1 MTTETQNLTVRSFL
15 RTLNIVLKSARM
27 YGMSHPQTNSLLNDS
42 WKHLQAVLSEKR
54 SSLEITVSGNRL
66 FVEGV
71 AVKNG
76 PAERGIADLFSA
88 IDLASMTFTTEVTP
102 GTLARMVCVFAESGS
117 KTEGV
122 AQELKRILGGGA
134 ERGIRINEVG
144 FVRADSERPESK
156 VATERQVEAILKD
169 PSQLLQLMTAA
180 EALASGTSVQPGYR
194 GGAPTEPEEGIAA
207 VIRMLAKFAQ
217 ASGQRLN
224 AAEIARLQQQFLGL
238 PESGQTSLRQVL
250 AHLADPTSGKSAETP
265 LLLEVA
271 EDLAVRLAIERY
283 EKGDS
288 RVDAVIE
295 MLSRLN
301 REIDALRAMLGTYEQ
316 KIKDAGFDLAPSTD
330 NLEEK
335 FWAQVSESPKLD
347 VMLSKEAWRIP
358 PRHFRQFAEQL
369 IEQGKAEM
377 LEKVL
382 LNYVN
387 CIHSP
392 LLEARRKT
400 AVGLKHLAELYV
412 RPAGQPLRLAVGL
425 VGEQL
430 LKESEP
436 ELHPLITT
444 AFVILSQEAATR
456 RRYPAVLQTMS
467 CLEALEQS
475 QPSIVKG
482 LRARIGL
489 ENRIPDFLEEA
500 LRVPEVSTELIES
513 LRRVPLVTA
522 EHIAGRIGR
531 CTRRRERDRLVK
543 LAQELGPEAARVLL
557 EEFQS
562 RPPASAAN
570 MVGLLSQL
578 DLATIEKLLPARL
591 NEWNRVYHDAVVR
604 QIASAGS
611 PRRGRLLAK
620 LLDVLDPLVAPLAL
634 DEIGMSGDVTTAP
647 VLLGIAGGELPRL
660 NTPFLRI
667 KAIEAVGRLH
677 LKEAIPLLRQLV
689 ETKHSWRAAYPQ
701 EVRVVAAQSLQ
712 KIDPEG
718 AKAVL
723 STAELKPIDL
733 EPMPYDRASEAP
745 GVRQR
750 CYPRTKLRRGLAAKI
765 STTEG
770 ELSAVVHE
778 LSLGGG
784 LLSCEHQIHPGISAK
799 IRIQSGMRSFAAEI
813 ILRDTRGGLHAFEIV
828 DMDTEDRT
836 KLRIQLSRGR

>member
-1 MTTETQNLTVRSFL
+1 VTTETQNLTVRSFL
-15 RTLNIVLKSARM
+15 RSLNVVLKSARM
-27 YGMSHPQTNSLLNDS
+27 YGMSHPQTNYLLNDS
-42 WKHLQAVLSEKR
+42 WKNLQAVLSEKR
-54 SSLEITVSGNRL
+54 SSLELTVSGNRL
-66 FVEGV
+66 LVQGV
-71 AVKNG
+71 AVKSG

-88 IDLASMTFTTEVTP
+88 IDLTSMTFTTDVTQSA
-102 GTLARMVCVFAESGS
+102 LARMVQVFAESGS
-117 KTEGV
+117 KTDGV
-122 AQELKRILGGGA
+122 AQELKKILGGGA
-134 ERGIRINEVG
+134 ESCIRINEVG
-144 FVRADSERPESK
+144 FVRAASGRPE
-156 VATERQVEAILKD
+156 TPQVEGLLKD

-180 EALASGTSVQPGYR
+180 GGLTDGSSIRSEHR
-194 GGAPTEPEEGIAA
+194 GGAPRETEEGITA

-217 ASGQRLN
+217 AGGQRPDSE
-224 AAEIARLQQQFLGL
+224 EIVRLQQQFLGL
-238 PESGQTSLRQVL
+238 PEPGQASVGQVL
-250 AHLADPTSGKSAETP
+250 KHLADSTSRKSSETP
-265 LLLEVA
+265 LLLQMA
-271 EDLAVRLAIERY
+271 EDLVVRLAIERY

-295 MLSRLN
+295 MLNRLN
-301 REIDALRAMLGTYEQ
+301 REIDALRATLGTYEQ
-316 KIKDAGFDLAPSTD
+316 KIKDAGFDLASSTD
-330 NLEEK
+330 DLEEK

-358 PRHFRQFAEQL
+358 SRHIRQFVEQL

-392 LLEARRKT
+392 LTEARRKT

-412 RPAGQPLRLAVGL
+412 RPAGQPLRSAVAL

-436 ELHPLITT
+436 ELHSLITT

-467 CLEALEQS
+467 CLKDLEQS
-475 QPSIVKG
+475 QPSIVKS
-482 LRARIGL
+482 LRSRIGL

-500 LRVPEVSTELIES
+500 LRVPEVPAELIES
-513 LRRVPLVTA
+513 LRRIPLVTA
-522 EHIAGRIGR
+522 EHIAGRISR

-543 LAQELGPEAARVLL
+543 LAQELGPEVAGVLL

-562 RPPASAAN
+562 RPPAAAAN

-578 DLATIEKLLPARL
+578 ELASIEKLLPGRL

-611 PRRGRLLAK
+611 PGRGRLLAK

-667 KAIEAVGRLH
+667 KAVEAVGRLR

-689 ETKHSWRAAYPQ
+689 ETKHSWRATYPQ

-712 KIDPEG
+712 KIDPAAAKG
-718 AKAVL
+718 AL
-723 STAELKPIDL
+723 SAAELKSIDL

-750 CYPRTKLRRGLAAKI
+750 CYPRTKLRRGLAAKM

-778 LSLGGG
+778 ISLGGG

-799 IRIQSGMRSFAAEI
+799 IRIQSRMRSFAAKI
-813 ILRDTRGGLHAFEIV
+813 ILRDTRGGFHAFEIV
-828 DMDTEDRT
+828 DIDAEDRT
-836 KLRIQLSRGR
+836 KLRNQLSRGH